1 MLEWRCANS
10 ECVSNSKYCDNVTD
24 CYDGTDEVYC
34 PFKGCPIFLSLSSF
48 FLHVWDFLFSSYLYA
63 SVFNVQNVIWAKSS
77 SVPQRV
83 SAWTS
88 RCSATASS
96 TAVI

>member
-34 PFKGCPIFLSLSSF
+34 PFKGCSSSF
-48 FLHVWDFLFSSYLYA
+48 LCLLLFFVCWGF
-63 SVFNVQNVIWAKSS
+63 SVE
-77 SVPQRV
+77 
-83 SAWTS
+83 
-88 RCSATASS
+88 
-96 TAVI
+96 